1 MENSPISEE
10 DVREIVR
17 ILGEVAAM
25 KPEPEA
31 QRGFLMK
38 ELARL
43 VGADAWVW
51 GVAPLLEPDKQPVYL
66 YQQTGGFDVE
76 RMSRYLVAVEHPDTG
91 AMTAP
96 LAEALIRAGS
106 QVTRLVDQIVPLERY
121 RNSPAWPFWQAAD
134 IGPLFIT
141 LHPLPGKGISCIGF
155 YRSAAAPMFTPRESR
170 IAHILL
176 SEVPILHE
184 SGLPHE
190 AARIAPVLPPRCRLI
205 LNHLVTG
212 LSRKEIARHL
222 DLSVNTV
229 NGYMK
234 MIFSHFRAHS
244 RAELISRF
252 HRGDGGDTPDLG
264 SRENPA
270 NHYRSP
276 AVETGLA
283 GP

>member
-1 MENSPISEE
+1 MESSPISET
-10 DVREIVR
+10 DVREIAR

-25 KPEPEA
+25 KPDPEVR
-31 QRGFLMK
+31 RGWLMR

-43 VGADAWVW
+43 IEADSWVW
-51 GVAPLLEPDKQPVYL
+51 GVAPLIEPDKQPVYL
-66 YQQTGGFDVE
+66 YQQTGGFDEE

-96 LAEALIRAGS
+96 LAEALILAGS
-106 QVTRLVDQIVPLERY
+106 QVTRRVDQIVPLERY
-121 RNSPAWPFWQAAD
+121 RNSPAWPYWQAAD
-134 IGPLFIT
+134 IGPILIT

-155 YRSAAAPMFTPRESR
+155 YRSARSPLFKPRESR

-176 SEVPILHE
+176 SEVAVLHE
-184 SGLPHE
+184 AGLPHQ
-190 AARIAPVLPPRCRLI
+190 AASSTPVLPPRCRLI

-212 LSRKEIARHL
+212 LPRREVARHL
-222 DLSVNTV
+222 GLSINTV
-229 NGYMK
+229 SGYMK
-234 MIFSHFRAHS
+234 MIFKHFQVHS

-264 SRENPA
+264 GRENPA
-270 NHYRSP
+270 NPYGSP

>member
-1 MENSPISEE
+1 MENSPISEA

-17 ILGEVAAM
+17 ILAEVAAM
-25 KPEPEA
+25 KPNPEA

-43 VGADAWVW
+43 LGADAWVW
-51 GVAPLLEPDKQPVYL
+51 GVAPLLDPDKQPVYV
-66 YQQTGGFDVE
+66 YQQTGGFDEE

-96 LAEALIRAGS
+96 LAEALMRAGS

-121 RNSPAWPFWQAAD
+121 RNSPAWPLWQAAD
-134 IGPLFIT
+134 IGPLLIT

-155 YRSAAAPMFTPRESR
+155 YRSATAAMFTPRESR

-184 SGLPHE
+184 EGLPHRT
-190 AARIAPVLPPRCRLI
+190 ASITPVLPPRCRLV

-212 LSRKEIARHL
+212 LSRKEIAHHL
-222 DLSVNTV
+222 GLSVNTISD
-229 NGYMK
+229 YMK
-234 MIFSHFRAHS
+234 LIFKHFDVHS
-244 RAELISRF
+244 QAELISRF

-264 SRENPA
+264 GREISLNP
-270 NHYRSP
+270 YVSP